1 MEEREGRV
9 LKSEDGKVE
18 TVMKRKREEKVCSP
32 RFQGETQTGLIVR
45 CLPFEN

>member
-9 LKSEDGKVE
+9 LKSEEGKVE

-32 RFQGETQTGLIVR
+32 RFQGET
-45 CLPFEN
+45 